1 MAERLLLTGASGFV
15 GRQMLAPLAARG
27 VELHA
32 VARRPGPGDAVWHA
46 ADLRDDAAMRALL
59 RDIRPAILVHAA
71 WELTPG
77 RFWTAPGNA
86 DWLDLSVALGEAFA
100 ASGGRRML
108 GLGSCAEYDWAGEGA
123 EPWRETRPIAPAT
136 PYGRAKAALA
146 TRWAALGERRGV
158 SVAWGRLFHL
168 FGAGEHPGRLVP
180 SVLGALRRGEPVAL
194 GSGRPVRDFT
204 DTAPIGRALA
214 ALAASAVTGP
224 VNIAS
229 GEPVAI
235 RALAERLGRLAGRPE
250 LLRFGALPDR
260 TGEPPAM
267 VAAVERLR
275 REVGWTERPCLA
287 QDLARLVATE
297 GAAAEG

>member
-27 VELHA
+27 FELHA

-46 ADLRDDAAMRALL
+46 ADLRDDGTTRALL

-71 WELTPG
+71 WEVTPG
-77 RFWTAPGNA
+77 RFWTAPENA

-100 ASGGRRML
+100 AGGGRRLL
-108 GLGSCAEYDWAGEGA
+108 GLGSCAEYDWPGAGAAEGA
-123 EPWRETRPIAPAT
+123 EPWRETRRIDPAT

-168 FGAGEHPGRLVP
+168 FGAGEHPARLVP

-204 DTAPIGRALA
+204 DTA
-214 ALAASAVTGP
+214 
-224 VNIAS
+224 
-229 GEPVAI
+229 
-235 RALAERLGRLAGRPE
+235 
-250 LLRFGALPDR
+250 
-260 TGEPPAM
+260 
-267 VAAVERLR
+267 
-275 REVGWTERPCLA
+275 
-287 QDLARLVATE
+287 
-297 GAAAEG
+297 